1 MRLKEL
7 ENKNFE
13 GVEMM
18 AEFTA
23 EGWPELAAIFSGR
36 LLRGERGTNVI
47 KSPNWNLFSTGD
59 TVTMEEL
66 ENVDG
71 ESPAFN
77 LGIRTG
83 RGLVVVDIDKPDKE
97 PLIRGVVGHSNFEVN
112 TPRGKHLYFRTDP
125 AAKIPSRIMSGV
137 DIFHSPSGDS
147 SKGSYVVA
155 PGSVRTV
162 DQDLKLK
169 TYGIERATYDLVVFD
184 GVDDF
189 EDIAYRD
196 PDVIFE
202 LMRTLGKS
210 GTVFEGL
217 VPVGTNIFDVSD
229 AKIPHDGSPVGENC
243 GRNQA
248 ATSLVGQFISAG
260 DDFDKAWRKVNDWND
275 KNPVPL
281 DAKEL
286 HKVTTSVFKT
296 HFKNHPEDEPIQ
308 PVIDPIRLKKPK
320 TVISALPA
328 KLHTIPGILGDF
340 VSWYMETAPA
350 PHTEMAVQAALALG
364 SVVLGRKYVTTES
377 NFTSLY
383 FLTVAK
389 SGTGKEYGKKAIE
402 KILDSAG
409 LDDLIGGSGYTSPG
423 AVYSELRDRPTHIT
437 VIDEFGKYL
446 QACSASGNSQLQE
459 AVTTLVEAFGRLDGT
474 LRPRAYSS
482 MGLTE
487 KQRGDVERLKVTRP
501 AITLYSMTTPKQF
514 YSAIGEAD
522 IEAGMLGRFLVVNSP
537 AECGARKR
545 GQTKAAPPAG
555 VVRWAQSMRDAGGG
569 NLAGV
574 EVHDVAP
581 KTVELEFTPAA
592 YEVLDAFEAETVKRR
607 RKLANSGMDVLLAR
621 SVEIA
626 MRLAAIVA
634 CSKTSPRIDRE
645 AMEWAVTYSEH
656 AFNGLVEAVGTQMTG
671 SEFGA
676 RRQAVLD
683 AVLAADERGMTER
696 EIKRRFRNLKPK
708 EHAEV
713 VRALVDAG
721 EIALVEMQTKGRK
734 RVAFVALEDEV

>member
-1 MRLKEL
+1 
-7 ENKNFE
+7 
-13 GVEMM
+13 MM
-18 AEFTA
+18 ANFTA
-23 EGWPELAAIFSGR
+23 AQWCELAAIFDGR
-36 LLRGERGTNVI
+36 LLRGERGTNAI
-47 KSPNWNLFSTGD
+47 KTEGWNLFSTGN
-59 TVTMEEL
+59 TVSAEEL
-66 ENVDG
+66 ETIDG
-71 ESPAFN
+71 EAPAFN

-83 RGLVVVDIDKPDKE
+83 RGLVVVDIDKPEKE
-97 PLIRGVVGHSNFEVN
+97 PLIRGIVGHSNFEVQ
-112 TPRGKHLYFRTDP
+112 TPRGRHLYFRTDP
-125 AAKIPSRIMSGV
+125 GAKIPSRIMGGV
-137 DIFHSPSGDS
+137 DIFCSPSGDS
-147 SKGSYVVA
+147 NKGSYVVA
-155 PGSVRTV
+155 PGSVRTA

-169 TYGIERATYDLVVFD
+169 GYGVERAVYDLVVFD
-184 GVDDF
+184 GIDEF
-189 EDIAYRD
+189 EDLAYRS

-202 LMRTLGKS
+202 LMKAI
-210 GTVFEGL
+210 GTNGPNGPGFPAKAQL
-217 VPVGTNIFDVSD
+217 PRNIFDVSD
-229 AKIPHDGSPVGENC
+229 VKIPHDGSPVGENE
-243 GRNQA
+243 GRNNA
-248 ATSLVGQFISAG
+248 AASLVGQFIHEG
-260 DDFDKAWRKVNDWND
+260 DDFNKAFKKVAEWND
-275 KNPVPL
+275 ANPVPL
-281 DAKEL
+281 DGREL
-286 HKVTTSVFKT
+286 HKTVASVFKT
-296 HFKNHPEDEPIQ
+296 HQRNHPEDKPIEPAAEPIR
-308 PVIDPIRLKKPK
+308 IKKPK

-328 KLHTIPGILGDF
+328 KLHTIPGVLGDF
-340 VSWYMETAPA
+340 VRWYMTTAPA
-350 PHTEMAVQAALALG
+350 PHVEMAVQSALALG

-389 SGTGKEYGKKAIE
+389 SGTGKEYGKKAVE
-402 KILDSAG
+402 KILDAAG
-409 LDDLIGGSGYTSPG
+409 LDELIGGSGYTSPG

-555 VVRWAQSMRDAGGG
+555 VVRWAQSMRDAGRG
-569 NLAGV
+569 NLPGV

-581 KTVELEFTPAA
+581 KTVELEFAPEA

-626 MRLAAIVA
+626 MRLSAIVA
-634 CSKTSPRIDRE
+634 CSKTSPKIDRE
-645 AMEWAVTYSEH
+645 AMEWAVAYSGH
-656 AFNGLVEAVGTQMTG
+656 AFNGRGHADDRLRVWRKASSCTRSSVGRG
-671 SEFGA
+671 
-676 RRQAVLD
+676 R
-683 AVLAADERGMTER
+683 ERDDG
-696 EIKRRFRNLKPK
+696 KRNKK
-708 EHAEV
+708 KV
-713 VRALVDAG
+713 
-721 EIALVEMQTKGRK
+721 
-734 RVAFVALEDEV
+734 

>member
-1 MRLKEL
+1 
-7 ENKNFE
+7 
-13 GVEMM
+13 M
-18 AEFTA
+18 AGFTA
-23 EGWPELAAIFSGR
+23 AQWCELTNIFNGR
-36 LLRGERGTNVI
+36 LLRGERGTNAI
-47 KSPNWNLFSTGD
+47 KTEGWNLFSTGD
-59 TVTMEEL
+59 TVTAEEL
-66 ENVDG
+66 ETIDG
-71 ESPAFN
+71 DAPAFN

-83 RGLVVVDIDKPDKE
+83 RGLVVVDIDKPEKE
-97 PLIRGVVGHSNFEVN
+97 PLIRGIVGHSNFEVS

-125 AAKIPSRIMSGV
+125 GAKIPSRIMGGV
-137 DIFHSPSGDS
+137 DIFCSPSGDS

-155 PGSVRTV
+155 PGSVRTA
-162 DQDLKLK
+162 DRDLKLK
-169 TYGIERATYDLVVFD
+169 GYGVERAVYDLVVFD
-184 GVDDF
+184 GIDDF
-189 EDIAYRD
+189 EDLAYRS

-202 LMRTLGKS
+202 LMRAIGAN
-210 GTVFEGL
+210 G
-217 VPVGTNIFDVSD
+217 PVGPGFPTRAQLSGNIFDVS
-229 AKIPHDGSPVGENC
+229 AVKIPHDGRPVGKDC
-243 GRNQA
+243 GRNEA
-248 ATSLVGQFISAG
+248 ATSLVGQYLHEG
-260 DDFDKAWRKVNDWND
+260 DDFTRAFRRVSDWNNR
-275 KNPVPL
+275 NPVPL
-281 DAKEL
+281 EDKEL
-286 HKVTTSVFKT
+286 HKVVVSVFKT
-296 HFKNHPEDEPIQ
+296 HQRNHPEDKPIEPTSEPIR
-308 PVIDPIRLKKPK
+308 IKKPR
-320 TVISALPA
+320 TVVSALPA
-328 KLHTIPGILGDF
+328 KLHSIPGILGDF
-340 VSWYMETAPA
+340 VKWYMETAPA
-350 PHTEMAVQAALALG
+350 PHVEMAVQSALALG

-402 KILDSAG
+402 KILDAAG
-409 LDDLIGGSGYTSPG
+409 LDELIGGSGYTSPG

-522 IEAGMLGRFLVVNSP
+522 IEAGMLGRFLVVNSD

-581 KTVELEFTPAA
+581 KTVEIEFTPAA
-592 YEVLDAFEAETVKRR
+592 YEVLDAFEAENVKRR
-607 RKLANSGMDVLLAR
+607 RKLSNSGMDVLLAR

-634 CSKTSPRIDRE
+634 CSKSSPRIDRE
-645 AMEWAVTYSEH
+645 AMEWAVIYSGH
-656 AFNGLVEAVGTQMTG
+656 AFNGLVEAVGKQMTG

-676 RRQAVLD
+676 RRQAMLE
-683 AVLAADERGMTER
+683 AVLASGERGMTDR
-696 EIKRRFRNLKPK
+696 DLKKRFRNLKPK
-708 EHAEV
+708 EHAEA

-721 EIALVEMQTKGRK
+721 EIALVEIDHQGAGRK
-734 RVAFVALEDEV
+734 RQAFVAVEDEAGYAH

>member
-1 MRLKEL
+1 
-7 ENKNFE
+7 
-13 GVEMM
+13 
-18 AEFTA
+18 
-23 EGWPELAAIFSGR
+23 
-36 LLRGERGTNVI
+36 
-47 KSPNWNLFSTGD
+47 
-59 TVTMEEL
+59 
-66 ENVDG
+66 
-71 ESPAFN
+71 
-77 LGIRTG
+77 
-83 RGLVVVDIDKPDKE
+83 
-97 PLIRGVVGHSNFEVN
+97 
-112 TPRGKHLYFRTDP
+112 
-125 AAKIPSRIMSGV
+125 
-137 DIFHSPSGDS
+137 
-147 SKGSYVVA
+147 
-155 PGSVRTV
+155 
-162 DQDLKLK
+162 
-169 TYGIERATYDLVVFD
+169 
-184 GVDDF
+184 
-189 EDIAYRD
+189 
-196 PDVIFE
+196 
-202 LMRTLGKS
+202 
-210 GTVFEGL
+210 
-217 VPVGTNIFDVSD
+217 
-229 AKIPHDGSPVGENC
+229 
-243 GRNQA
+243 
-248 ATSLVGQFISAG
+248 
-260 DDFDKAWRKVNDWND
+260 
-275 KNPVPL
+275 
-281 DAKEL
+281 
-286 HKVTTSVFKT
+286 
-296 HFKNHPEDEPIQ
+296 
-308 PVIDPIRLKKPK
+308 
-320 TVISALPA
+320 
-328 KLHTIPGILGDF
+328 
-340 VSWYMETAPA
+340 METAPA
-350 PHTEMAVQAALALG
+350 PHVEMAVQSALALG

-402 KILDSAG
+402 KILDAAG

-487 KQRGDVERLKVTRP
+487 KQRGDVERLKVLRP

-522 IEAGMLGRFLVVNSP
+522 IEAGMLGRFLVVNSD

-607 RKLANSGMDVLLAR
+607 RRLSNSGMDVLLAR

-634 CSKTSPRIDRE
+634 CSKQSPRIDRE
-645 AMEWAVTYSEH
+645 AMEWAVVYSGH

-676 RRQAVLD
+676 RRQAILE
-683 AVLAADERGMTER
+683 AVTAAGERGMTDR
-696 EIKRRFRNLKPK
+696 EMKRRFKRLKPK
-708 EHAEV
+708 EHAEA

-721 EIALVEMQTKGRK
+721 EIALVEIEHRGAGRK
-734 RVAFVALEDEV
+734 RQAFVAVEDGAEYAN